1 MHPLFVPLYSSSSG
15 HIRRTNANLPLGGS
29 FVATYTNATS
39 VTQGTESTM
48 KGKRHPKLVARPVKA
63 TTTYAACGKQ
73 GERMRD
79 KNGAHAMSWVLIAA
93 KDMCLACRLFLDA
106 IRRYHLTQ
114 SNVLFGKLWLVECG
128 IQHPS
133 AKCLRMRSRRIFVK
147 WRCGKLTRALVSIH
161 TCPSPCPNPTII
173 PIIPEVPSAWRF
185 QPSLLGWNK
194 PAGALHLTRCRPAP
208 ASRTTIHK
216 NKDVFDGAGRGRR
229 KGRTRKV

>member
-39 VTQGTESTM
+39 ATQGTESTM

-63 TTTYAACGKQ
+63 ATTYAACGKQ

-79 KNGAHAMSWVLIAA
+79 KNGAHAMSWVLIVA
-93 KDMCLACRLFLDA
+93 KDICLACRLFLDA

-114 SNVLFGKLWLVECG
+114 SAVLFGKLWLVECG

-147 WRCGKLTRALVSIH
+147 WRCGKLAYSRARLDSHLPQPLPKSNCHSNYSRGFRSPGGFNQVS
-161 TCPSPCPNPTII
+161 
-173 PIIPEVPSAWRF
+173 
-185 QPSLLGWNK
+185 
-194 PAGALHLTRCRPAP
+194 
-208 ASRTTIHK
+208 
-216 NKDVFDGAGRGRR
+216 
-229 KGRTRKV
+229 